1 MIMKKLLTAIVTA
14 GALMAPVANAAE
26 LNIAI
31 VDMQRALFASDAAQ
45 ASRKQVESQFSDDI
59 KKIKDLETT
68 IIAAQEK
75 LQKDGAVMSDDEKRT
90 EENKIKEKRTEF
102 QFFANKL
109 KQAEQQWQQEFFRAN
124 AQKLDGILKAIIDE
138 GKYDI
143 VLNERS
149 YIYAKPTL
157 DLTKILL
164 EKLNSQK

>member
-1 MIMKKLLTAIVTA
+1 MKKLLSAIITT
-14 GALMAPVANAAE
+14 GALLAPAAYAE
-26 LNIAI
+26 VSIAI

-45 ASRKQVESQFSDDI
+45 VSRKQVESQFSDDI
-59 KKIKDLETT
+59 KKIKDLETI

-75 LQKDGAVMSDDEKRT
+75 LQKDGAVMSDDEKRA
-90 EENKIKEKRTEF
+90 EANKIKEKRTEF

-109 KQAEQQWQQEFFRAN
+109 KQAEQQWQQQFFRAN
-124 AQKLDGILKAIIDE
+124 AKKLDVILKGIIDE

-149 YIYAKPTL
+149 YIYAKPSL
-157 DLTKILL
+157 DLTKTLL